1 MKENNNKG
9 IIIFLIIITIIM
21 GIITILALNG
31 TISLKQ
37 KQTENTEEITDNTQI
52 YNYSD
57 IKGLYTFVSE
67 KIIEENNNEIT
78 PSYNLF
84 LYENGMFQYQLSTIY
99 PFGYIGNYIIKDNQ
113 IVLNYLFSTNSGA
126 SIDVTEGTHTITI
139 NDNNK
144 LIDNNQPISN
154 INLTKITLTKDENNT
169 IKYENT
175 FNKINNYEITN
186 NSNKPQ

>member
-21 GIITILALNG
+21 GIITILTLNG

-67 KIIEENNNEIT
+67 KIIDENNNEFT

-84 LYENGMFQYQLSTIY
+84 LYENGIFQYQLSTFY
-99 PFGYIGNYIIKDNQ
+99 PFGYVGNYIIKDNQ
-113 IVLNYLFSTNSGA
+113 IILNYLFETHSDTSLTVTNGK
-126 SIDVTEGTHTITI
+126 HTITI
-139 NDNNK
+139 NDNNT
-144 LIDNNQPISN
+144 LFDNNQPISN
-154 INLTKITLTKDENNT
+154 INLTKVTLTKDENTNLNYDD
-169 IKYENT
+169 IY
-175 FNKINNYEITN
+175 NKINTYGIIN
-186 NSNKPQ
+186 NSNGL